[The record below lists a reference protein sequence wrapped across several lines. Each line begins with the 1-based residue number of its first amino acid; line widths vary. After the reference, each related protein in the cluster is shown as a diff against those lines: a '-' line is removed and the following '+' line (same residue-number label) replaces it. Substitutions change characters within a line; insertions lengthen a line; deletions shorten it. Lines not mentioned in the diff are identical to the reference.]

1 MSLKDGTI
9 IEKSRPPAANEFIF
23 FKRVVIDEHEIWDLF
38 EYINSVSNIN
48 IKEIDANNIISK
60 SNTFHNPVAIRINK
74 K

>member
-9 IEKSRPPAANEFIF
+9 IEKSRPPADNEFIF
-23 FKRVVIDEHEIWDLF
+23 FKRVVIDEQEIWDLF
-38 EYINSVSNIN
+38 EYINRVSNIN
-48 IKEIDANNIISK
+48 IKEIDADNIVSK